1 MSTIPHIKMRFTAM
15 EIVRDGVI
23 GIADSL
29 TVRARGP
36 VRGTNQTLG
45 GLKFAPSV
53 ISAPL
58 WGPNRRIDAAFDL
71 LQSDTWTIS
80 TLERRSLAKARPNQK
95 KSTNPRTARKAPSCQ
110 RLSPGPVGLS
120 PVAYAVQKTAAA
132 NKRLRTLAACAGK
145 SPDQRVERI
154 SIIVNRRA
162 NRPSVAVDR

>member
-53 ISAPL
+53 IWAPL
-58 WGPNRRIDAAFDL
+58 WSPNRRIDAAFDL

-110 RLSPGPVGLS
+110 RLRPGPVGLS
-120 PVAYAVQKTAAA
+120 ALRWAVHKTAAA
-132 NKRLRTLAACAGK
+132 KRKQRTPAARAGE
-145 SPDQRVERI
+145 SPDQRIERTSTI
-154 SIIVNRRA
+154 ANRKA
-162 NRPSVAVDR
+162 NRPSVVADR